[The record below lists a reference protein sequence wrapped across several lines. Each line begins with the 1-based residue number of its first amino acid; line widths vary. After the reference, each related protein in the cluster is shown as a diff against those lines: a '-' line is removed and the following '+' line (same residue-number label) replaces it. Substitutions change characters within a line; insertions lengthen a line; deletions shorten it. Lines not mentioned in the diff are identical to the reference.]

1 MKVLLGVCG
10 GIAAYKAAELL
21 RELQRQGAEV
31 QVVLTQG
38 AEKFVTPLTFA
49 ALSGRQVLTSL
60 WTPAVSEIAGEQPQ
74 AFGIEHIDIA
84 QWADVLVIA
93 PATAHALAKLA
104 HGMADDLLST
114 IALAATAPVVV
125 APAMN
130 VNMWRHPAT
139 RENLETLR
147 GRGVTI
153 VEPASGE
160 LACGMVGEGRL
171 AEIPEIVSATL
182 HAANPI
188 RDLADEH
195 LLITAGG
202 TREAIDPV
210 RFLGNRSSGKMGVA
224 LAEAALKRGAK
235 VTLITTANR
244 PVSPGCARVLV
255 ESAEE
260 MRAAVLDCLPAAT
273 ALIMAAAVAD
283 YRASNPAA
291 QKIKKSSEKLTLELE
306 RTPDILAEAARLRLS
321 GTLII
326 GFAAETER
334 VVEEGRRKLREKSV
348 DAIVANDVSGSDAGI
363 GADHNAGVMLFA
375 DREVRLELSSKRAMA
390 ERILDEVH
398 RLRVLN
404 DRSEV
409 ELTPGY

>member
-60 WTPAVSEIAGEQPQ
+60 WTPAVSEVAGEQPLPI
-74 AFGIEHIDIA
+74 GIEHIDVA

-93 PATAHALAKLA
+93 PATAHVLAKLA

-114 IALAATAPVVV
+114 IALATTAPVVV

-147 GRGVTI
+147 GRGLTI

-171 AEIPEIVSATL
+171 AEIPEILSATL

-188 RDLADEH
+188 RDLAGEH

-210 RFLGNRSSGKMGVA
+210 RFLGNRSSGKMGTA

-235 VTLITTANR
+235 VTLITTASR
-244 PVSPGCARVLV
+244 AVSPGCERVLV

-260 MRAAVLDCLPAAT
+260 MRAAVLDRLPAAT

-283 YRASNPAA
+283 YRVANPAA
-291 QKIKKSSEKLTLELE
+291 QKIKKSGETLTLELE
-306 RTPDILAEAARLRLS
+306 RTPDILAEAARLRSS

-326 GFAAETER
+326 GFAAETQR
-334 VVEEGRRKLREKSV
+334 VVEEGLRKLREKGV
-348 DAIVANDVSGSDAGI
+348 DAIVANDVSGSDTGI

-390 ERILDEVH
+390 ERILDEMH
-398 RLRVLN
+398 RLRVLR